1 MADTKELLSKIA
13 RLKDSMEAETD
24 AEMKERFRSKIDSL
38 QKQVDDAE
46 KAVEKQEAK
55 VEKQEDK
62 AMEEAEK
69 KLQRFQ
75 DAMDAETDPDIK
87 AKFKKKIEDL
97 EKQLK
102 GVKEQIAEEKK
113 EIQEQKKEIEKASKE
128 VESAEK
134 QVRKQAIKKAEKQ
147 VESRQKV
154 AGQKKKRKK
163 EIENIIARL
172 AELIDRNPRLREK
185 YSNARGGS
193 YSQYPMVDLKRDAGR
208 ASKPFGYRFKGKGNN
223 RVPRADQRD
232 QSNVYYEGRANRAD
246 VFPRRREKLDDGG
259 ELMAI
264 KVGDKVKYKGAE
276 YIATVE
282 EVFNVK
288 PLPYATIRWVDD
300 NAKKKEE
307 SAYLADLEKVDVR
320 VAEEYVN
327 PEMADGGM
335 AKSGKLYFVR
345 FDTGDVLTG
354 TTARGA
360 TKEEAIENARKSLKL
375 GDEKVIAV
383 AEINKKNGVPF
394 ADGGMAG
401 HGKRVRK
408 KIPTEVVLNVYKTA
422 KEWKMNMPEVT
433 EFDDVKSAKKA
444 GEKAEAF
451 EYEVVDSLTGET
463 LYSTYVE
470 TGEHKYAYKKG
481 GEAGKKQG
489 YDDREDESLAAR
501 RGKTESKDLKGT
513 KKEKEKSRR
522 DDAGFE
528 KRKIGRKKH
537 IYSWKPEAEGKV
549 PKSALD
555 KAPTAYYA
563 KKFPKLV
570 VVDKK

>member
-259 ELMAI
+259 ELMM
-264 KVGDKVKYKGAE
+264 
-276 YIATVE
+276 
-282 EVFNVK
+282 
-288 PLPYATIRWVDD
+288 
-300 NAKKKEE
+300 
-307 SAYLADLEKVDVR
+307 
-320 VAEEYVN
+320 
-327 PEMADGGM
+327 MADGGM
-335 AKSGKLYFVR
+335 AKMADTTFLKEYDANTKVVTIGEDTWYLTYIDPTHFYLSNSPEFKGNAYHIGEFRGKEPQWLWNEVR
-345 FDTGDVLTG
+345 SWL
-354 TTARGA
+354 
-360 TKEEAIENARKSLKL
+360 KSNSSKM
-375 GDEKVIAV
+375 
-383 AEINKKNGVPF
+383 

-481 GEAGKKQG
+481 GKPQG

>member
-259 ELMAI
+259 QLNYPVFDERKPQI
-264 KVGDKVKYKGAE
+264 SKG
-276 YIATVE
+276 YILV
-282 EVFNVK
+282 V
-288 PLPYATIRWVDD
+288 LDS
-300 NAKKKEE
+300 EE
-307 SAYLADLEKVDVR
+307 SAKN
-320 VAEEYVN
+320 YVSKN
-327 PEMADGGM
+327 P
-335 AKSGKLYFVR
+335 
-345 FDTGDVLTG
+345 DTFYEQYND
-354 TTARGA
+354 
-360 TKEEAIENARKSLKL
+360 KW
-375 GDEKVIAV
+375 AV
-383 AEINKKNGVPF
+383 KKM

-481 GEAGKKQG
+481 GEAKEQG